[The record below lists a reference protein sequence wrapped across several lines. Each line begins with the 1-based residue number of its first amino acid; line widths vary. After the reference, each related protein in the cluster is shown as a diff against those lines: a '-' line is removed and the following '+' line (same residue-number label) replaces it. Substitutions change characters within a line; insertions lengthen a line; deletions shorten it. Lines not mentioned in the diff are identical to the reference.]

1 MTALAQYVTF
11 PPEGFMSGSSA
22 PVAAVPVSA
31 KSTAP
36 DNAGRTLRKGMTKE
50 EVDALLGRPVEESAR
65 EEGGLQTKTC
75 VYNRSD
81 ESIRADFVN
90 GVLVRYVASSR

>member
-11 PPEGFMSGSSA
+11 SPEGFMSSSSR
-22 PVAAVPVSA
+22 P
-31 KSTAP
+31 
-36 DNAGRTLRKGMTKE
+36 GRRSGFRQFHCSRHCWPHFAEGMTKE

-90 GVLVRYVASSR
+90 GVLVRYVASPR

>member
-1 MTALAQYVTF
+1 
-11 PPEGFMSGSSA
+11 
-22 PVAAVPVSA
+22 
-31 KSTAP
+31 
-36 DNAGRTLRKGMTKE
+36 MTKE
-50 EVDALLGRPVEESAR
+50 EADALLGPVEESAR